1 MPEMPAAPALLR
13 LTSHAYTGRD
23 KTDALREFYGRELM
37 RVELQPFE
45 GVGPTQIA
53 QEGLDFA
60 STMLPLGGDS
70 IHVQTQCTPS
80 RMWRSPEM
88 LRDGDDAVYLAVAW
102 GGGVIQT
109 PRASHSVAGGQYALI
124 SKARVHEFINL
135 RGGASAC
142 IQVPHA
148 ALARRVPRLEEAP
161 LQLLPPGMS
170 EPALAMGYAQL
181 LAGSAALSAPLLSS
195 ALSHLQELIANMLT
209 PAARGAQPLEREAA
223 DVPRLALIRRDILAR
238 IDRADLDLAQIAR
251 LHHLTPRQVQRL
263 FAREGTCFSDVVR
276 EARLARARAVLYD
289 RRNNH
294 RRVLEIALDSG
305 FDDVSA
311 FGRAFRRQF
320 GMSPSEAR
328 EAGASPLR
336 S

>member
-1 MPEMPAAPALLR
+1 MPNAPIAPQCLYLSSR
-13 LTSHAYTGRD
+13 DYAGRD

-45 GVGPTQIA
+45 GAGSTQA
-53 QEGLDFA
+53 VQEGLDFA

-70 IHVQTQCTPS
+70 IYVHTQCTPS

-88 LRDGDDAVYLAVAW
+88 LRDGDDALYLAVAW
-102 GGGVIQT
+102 GGGVFHT
-109 PRASHSVAGGQYALI
+109 SRESHCLAGGQYAI
-124 SKARVHEFINL
+124 VSKARAHEFINL

-148 ALARRVPRLEEAP
+148 SMARRIAGLEEAP
-161 LQLLPPGMS
+161 LRMLPPDLP
-170 EPALAMGYAQL
+170 EPALAIGYAQL
-181 LAGSAALSAPLLSS
+181 LARSPELSALLLQS
-195 ALSHLQELIANMLT
+195 ALSHLQELMARVLA
-209 PAARGAQPLEREAA
+209 PAAQAPAQDAV

-238 IDRADLDLAQIAR
+238 IDRADLSLAQIAR

-263 FAREGTCFSDVVR
+263 FAREGMYFSDFVR
-276 EARLARARAVLYD
+276 EQRLMRARAMLAD
-289 RRNNH
+289 PAQRH

-311 FGRAFRRQF
+311 FSRAFRRQF
-320 GMSPSEAR
+320 GMSPGEAR
-328 EAGASPLR
+328 GG
-336 S
+336 

>member
-1 MPEMPAAPALLR
+1 MPRTPAAPQLLHLSSR
-13 LTSHAYTGRD
+13 EYTGRD

-45 GVGPTQIA
+45 GADVA
-53 QEGLDFA
+53 QDGLDFA
-60 STMLPLGGDS
+60 TTMLPLGGDS
-70 IHVQTQCTPS
+70 IYAHTQCTPS

-102 GGGVIQT
+102 GGGVFHTQ
-109 PRASHSVAGGQYALI
+109 RESHHLAGGQYAI
-124 SKARVHEFINL
+124 VSKARVHEFVNL

-148 ALARRVPRLEEAP
+148 ALARLVPGLEEAP
-161 LQLLPPGMS
+161 LRLLPLGMP
-170 EPALAMGYAQL
+170 EPVLAMGYAQL
-181 LAGSAALSAPLLSS
+181 LAGSPALSAPLLSS
-195 ALSHLQELIANMLT
+195 ALSHLQELIAGMLA
-209 PAARGAQPLEREAA
+209 PAIQSVQPLKHEAT
-223 DVPRLALIRRDILAR
+223 DIPRLALIRRDILAR
-238 IDRADLDLAQIAR
+238 IDRSDLNLEQIAR
-251 LHHLTPRQVQRL
+251 QHHLTPRQVQRL

-276 EARLARARAVLYD
+276 EARLARAHAMLTDPRQH
-289 RRNNH
+289 R

-320 GMSPSEAR
+320 GLSPSEV
-328 EAGASPLR
+328 R
-336 S
+336 SRTD

>member
-1 MPEMPAAPALLR
+1 MSKAPIAPQCLH
-13 LTSHAYTGRD
+13 LTSRDYTGRD

-45 GVGPTQIA
+45 GAGSTQAA

-60 STMLPLGGDS
+60 TTMLPLGGDS
-70 IHVQTQCTPS
+70 IYVQTECTPS

-102 GGGVIQT
+102 GGGVFHT
-109 PRASHSVAGGQYALI
+109 PRESHHLAGGQYAII

-142 IQVPHA
+142 IQVPHG
-148 ALARRVPRLEEAP
+148 ALARRVPGLEEAP
-161 LQLLPPGMS
+161 LRLLPPDS
-170 EPALAMGYAQL
+170 PEPALAMGYAQL
-181 LAGSAALSAPLLSS
+181 LAGSTTLTAPLLNS
-195 ALSHLQELIANMLT
+195 ALSHLQELIAGMLA
-209 PAARGAQPLEREAA
+209 PAARGAQPLEHAAA

-238 IDRADLDLAQIAR
+238 IDRADLGLAQIAR

-263 FAREGTCFSDVVR
+263 FEREGTCFSDFVS
-276 EARLARARAVLYD
+276 EQRLNRARAMLAD
-289 RRNNH
+289 PAQRQ

-311 FGRAFRRQF
+311 FSRAFRRQF
-320 GMSPSEAR
+320 GMSPSEV
-328 EAGASPLR
+328 R
-336 S
+336 SLEG

>member
-1 MPEMPAAPALLR
+1 MPKAPIAPQCLHLSSR
-13 LTSHAYTGRD
+13 DYTGRD

-45 GVGPTQIA
+45 DAGSVQAA
-53 QEGLDFA
+53 QDGLDFA

-70 IHVQTQCTPS
+70 IYVHTQCTPS

-88 LRDGDDAVYLAVAW
+88 LRDGDDALYLCVAW
-102 GGGVIQT
+102 GGGVFHT
-109 PRASHSVAGGQYALI
+109 PRESHHLAGGQCALV
-124 SKARVHEFINL
+124 SKARAHEFINL

-148 ALARRVPRLEEAP
+148 ALTRLVPGLEEAP
-161 LQLLPPGMS
+161 LRMLSPDMP
-170 EPALAMGYAQL
+170 EPALALGYAQL
-181 LAGSAALSAPLLSS
+181 LAASPALSAPLLQS
-195 ALSHLQELIANMLT
+195 ALSHLQDLVASILA
-209 PAARGAQPLEREAA
+209 PVPSGARPSGREAV
-223 DVPRLALIRRDILAR
+223 DVPRLALIQRDILAR
-238 IDRADLDLAQIAR
+238 IDRADLSLAQIAR

-263 FAREGTCFSDVVR
+263 FAREGLYFSDFVR
-276 EARLARARAVLYD
+276 EQRLMRARDMLAD
-289 RRNNH
+289 PAQRH

-311 FGRAFRRQF
+311 FSRAFRRQF

-328 EAGASPLR
+328 GG
-336 S
+336 